1 MTTEPPTTTQ
11 GCKRRSKAV
20 SKKCESDDSDE
31 EEEEDSY
38 ESEGQEQEEEVMNS
52 DESPEEDVKEEETGE
67 MACNGGCIGK
77 WSQYRFDELDWN
89 QDPLAEDGVCHTY
102 SSSSVYSSCLRVCTN
117 IVSPTH

>member
-20 SKKCESDDSDE
+20 SKKLESDDSDE

-38 ESEGQEQEEEVMNS
+38 ESEEQEEEQVMNS

-102 SSSSVYSSCLRVCTN
+102 SSSSVYSSCLCVCTN

>member
-1 MTTEPPTTTQ
+1 MTTGPPTTTQ
-11 GCKRRSKAV
+11 GCERRSKAV

-38 ESEGQEQEEEVMNS
+38 ESEEEEEEEVE
-52 DESPEEDVKEEETGE
+52 ESCESKEEAEEGADK

-102 SSSSVYSSCLRVCTN
+102 SSSSVYSSCLSVCTN
-117 IVSPTH
+117 NASPTH